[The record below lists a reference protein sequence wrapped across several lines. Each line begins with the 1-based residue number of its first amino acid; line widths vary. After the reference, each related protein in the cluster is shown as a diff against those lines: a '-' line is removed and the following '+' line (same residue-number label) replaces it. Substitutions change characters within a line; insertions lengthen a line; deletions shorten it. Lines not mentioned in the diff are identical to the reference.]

1 MRGVIT
7 TTNKGYGRIIPIEE
21 GAEIPK
27 GKLFQANDAVRIT
40 VMPEFVNTALPG
52 DVVEY
57 QLEPGNPVAQKR
69 NPKVLERFAQVKSVI
84 QRARIQHVGY
94 TKEFE
99 GKKIFVADDKRIYTF
114 FYPTEDVALGKKV
127 IARITKWE
135 NGMQPPMCEIIQII
149 GNKGDHNAEI
159 QSLMIDKGIQAIF
172 PPAVEQDAA
181 KISAEERTISDTER
195 PTRRDFTKAV
205 TFTIDPKDAKDFD
218 DAISVEKIPAGK
230 SDTNPTGEA
239 RYIIGIHIAD
249 VSFFVRSGTAL
260 DDEAQK
266 RATSVYLVDRVIPM
280 LPEVLSN
287 DLCSLN
293 PYEERRAFSAVF
305 EMNENGE
312 IFSRWFGR
320 TAIISKHR
328 YSYED
333 AQEVIVKGEGQFA
346 EEMGILSRITRKL
359 REQKMREG
367 AIDFDTEEVKFVL
380 DENGSPIRVE
390 KKVRFEAHRLIED
403 LMLLANKEVAK
414 HISAAHKKLGA
425 AGIYRIH
432 EGPTKEKM
440 ADLLLLYKALGYDLN
455 VKLAE
460 EDPRAIQQVL
470 QKLEGKPEASLLKT
484 ATIRAMSKAIY
495 ATENTGH
502 YGLAFQYYT
511 HFTSPIRRYPDLEV
525 HRLLQ
530 AVLDGKIGKEHKD
543 KARLM
548 RIAEQSTLQEIS
560 AADAER
566 SSIKMKQV
574 EYMSRFIGQ
583 EFTGVISGVSEWGL
597 YIEDLETKSEGMARL
612 KDLTDDYYAVE
623 ERMMRAV
630 GMNKKK
636 TYSLG
641 DKVIYRVVSA
651 NVEDRTLDYAIV
663 RKLEE

>member
-7 TTNKGYGRIIPIEE
+7 TINKGYGRIIPIED

-52 DVVEY
+52 DVIEY
-57 QLEPGNPVAQKR
+57 QLEPGSPVPQKR
-69 NPKVLERFAQVKSVI
+69 SPKVMERFAQVKSII

-94 TKEFE
+94 TKEYE

-114 FYPTEDVALGKKV
+114 FYPTEDIALGKKV

-135 NGMQPPMCEIIQII
+135 NGMQPPMCEIIQVI

-172 PPAVEQDAA
+172 PPAVERDAA
-181 KISAEERTISDTER
+181 KINAEERTIPESER
-195 PTRRDFTKAV
+195 KTRRDFTKAV

-218 DAISVEKIPAGK
+218 DAISVEKLPVGK
-230 SDTNPTGEA
+230 SEQNPSGEA

-320 TAIISKHR
+320 TAIVSKHR

-333 AQEVIVKGEGQFA
+333 AQEVIVNQAGQFA
-346 EEMGILSRITRKL
+346 EEMGVLSRITRKL

-367 AIDFDTEEVKFVL
+367 AIDFDTEEVKFIL
-380 DENGSPIRVE
+380 DENGSPLRVE
-390 KKVRFEAHRLIED
+390 KKTRFEAHRLIED

-425 AGIYRIH
+425 SGMYRIH

-470 QKLEGKPEASLLKT
+470 QKLEGKPEASLIKT

-530 AVLDGKIGKEHKD
+530 AVIDGKVSREHKD

-566 SSIKMKQV
+566 ASIKMKQV

-583 EFTGVISGVSEWGL
+583 EFTGVISGISEWGL
-597 YIEDLETKSEGMARL
+597 YIEDAETKSEGMARL

-641 DKVIYRVVSA
+641 DKVIFRVVSA
-651 NVEDRTLDYAIV
+651 NIEDRTLDYAIV
-663 RKLEE
+663 KKLEE